1 MATEAVRPSVFLN
14 IPYDPRF
21 ESLFLAYISAIAAFN
36 LAPRAVLEIPGG
48 GRRLDR
54 ILDLIGECRYSIHDL
69 SWVQLDRT
77 PPATP
82 RFNMPF
88 ELGLVVGRERLSGVE
103 HEWFVC
109 EKQPYRLQKSLS
121 DLNGTDPYIH
131 HGQVAG
137 LFGQLA
143 SAFVRLDRR
152 PTTDQMQ
159 SIYRKLRK
167 QLPHLIQEAGANS
180 AFEAR
185 VFKDLCV
192 LASAAAEI
200 AIQ

>member
-1 MATEAVRPSVFLN
+1 LATEPARPSVFLN
-14 IPYDPRF
+14 IPYDRRF
-21 ESLFLAYISAIAAFN
+21 ENLFLAYIAAIAAFN

-48 GRRLDR
+48 DRRLDR
-54 ILDLIGECRYSIHDL
+54 ILDLVSECRYSIHDL
-69 SWVQLDRT
+69 SFVQLDRKA
-77 PPATP
+77 PATP

-88 ELGLVVGRERLSGVE
+88 ELGLVVARERLSGVE

-131 HGQVAG
+131 NGRVAG
-137 LFGQLA
+137 VFGQLA

-152 PTTDQMQ
+152 PTTGQMQ
-159 SIYRKLRK
+159 TIYRKLRK
-167 QLPHLIQEAGANS
+167 QLPNLIHDAGASS

-192 LASAAAEI
+192 LASAVAEF
-200 AIQ
+200 AV